1 MIAYHFRF
9 TDEEKMMKE
18 AVTKLANEEI
28 KPYVSKMDKEAK
40 MDPDVL
46 QMLFDNGIMGIEIPE
61 HFGEKMNNLV
71 FVVFYTSFF
80 AHEVIKNLL
89 LRTEKFFTA
98 VNVVLGGCGSSFMAS
113 ILVVEEI
120 AKVDPAIAV
129 LVDIQNTLINTLF
142 RKIASPMLQE
152 KYLPRVRSFVCRI
165 FYG

>member
-1 MIAYHFRF
+1 
-9 TDEEKMMKE
+9 MKE

-28 KPYVSKMDKEAK
+28 KPYVSKMDKAK
-40 MDPDVL
+40 MDPTVL

-61 HFGEKMNNLV
+61 HF
-71 FVVFYTSFF
+71 
-80 AHEVIKNLL
+80 
-89 LRTEKFFTA
+89 
-98 VNVVLGGCGSSFMAS
+98 GGCGSSFMAS

-152 KYLPRVRSFVCRI
+152 KYLP
-165 FYG
+165 